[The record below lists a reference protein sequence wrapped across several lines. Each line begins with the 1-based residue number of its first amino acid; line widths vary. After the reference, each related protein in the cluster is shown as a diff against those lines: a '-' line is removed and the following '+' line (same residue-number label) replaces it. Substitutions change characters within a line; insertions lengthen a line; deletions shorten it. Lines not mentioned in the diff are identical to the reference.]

1 MGAIISQII
10 ITDKYFDDI
19 FKKRKNNKIKNVDKN
34 IIEQVEYKYTSLLPC
49 CKR

>member
-19 FKKRKNNKIKNVDKN
+19 LKKRKNNKNLDKN
-34 IIEQVEYKYTSLLPC
+34 IIEKVEYKYKYTYLLPC